1 MLGAQLSLCVVLDTD
16 TTEPISL
23 QVPISHSYMHGTRL
37 VHSFPLDVISLIT
50 LGEEH
55 KL

>member
-1 MLGAQLSLCVVLDTD
+1 MLGAQLSLCVTLDTD
-16 TTEPISL
+16 TAEPISL
-23 QVPISHSYMHGTRL
+23 QVPISHSYMHGTCL
-37 VHSFPLDVISLIT
+37 VHSFPFDVINLLT